1 MFLEEIGADSR
12 IRELFRSRA
21 TVGTELG
28 RVSFTSH
35 EQYRILLEAA
45 ECEAT
50 PTGRI
55 RWDSALPAVGDWV
68 VARPVDSTLA
78 LIQDVLP
85 RRTQFS
91 RRAAGRAGA
100 EQVAAANI
108 DLAVIVCGLD
118 GDFNLRRL
126 ERYLVLARESGAEPV
141 IVLNKADVC
150 HSVPE
155 CREAAA
161 RIARG
166 AGMVVLSA
174 IESVSLVAPLVR
186 GRTIALFGSSGAG
199 KSTIANGLLGQE
211 RQATGPVRVA
221 DSRGRHTTTSRMLIP
236 MPGGGAIIDTPGMR
250 ELQLWASEGALDDTF
265 DDIAELARRCR
276 FADCTHSEEP
286 ACAVREALE
295 SGVVEQSRWQSY
307 QKLKRELRHQMVE
320 QDPHARIAE
329 RKRWKTIHKSLRNHP
344 KYRR

>member
-100 EQVAAANI
+100 
-108 DLAVIVCGLD
+108 
-118 GDFNLRRL
+118 LRP
-126 ERYLVLARESGAEPV
+126 A
-141 IVLNKADVC
+141 
-150 HSVPE
+150 
-155 CREAAA
+155 
-161 RIARG
+161 
-166 AGMVVLSA
+166 
-174 IESVSLVAPLVR
+174 
-186 GRTIALFGSSGAG
+186 FF
-199 KSTIANGLLGQE
+199 
-211 RQATGPVRVA
+211 
-221 DSRGRHTTTSRMLIP
+221 
-236 MPGGGAIIDTPGMR
+236 TPGTAWNRSSM
-250 ELQLWASEGALDDTF
+250 
-265 DDIAELARRCR
+265 
-276 FADCTHSEEP
+276 
-286 ACAVREALE
+286 VR
-295 SGVVEQSRWQSY
+295 
-307 QKLKRELRHQMVE
+307 
-320 QDPHARIAE
+320 
-329 RKRWKTIHKSLRNHP
+329 
-344 KYRR
+344 